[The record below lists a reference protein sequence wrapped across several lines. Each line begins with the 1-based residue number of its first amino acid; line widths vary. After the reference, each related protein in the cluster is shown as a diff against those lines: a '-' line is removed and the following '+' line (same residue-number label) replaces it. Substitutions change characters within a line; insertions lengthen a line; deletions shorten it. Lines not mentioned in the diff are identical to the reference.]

1 MECWGGKKYPLSNIN
16 CEIYF
21 LCIYDILYFTK
32 KKKSLG
38 KKFHQVKEK

>member
-32 KKKSLG
+32 KKIAG
-38 KKFHQVKEK
+38 EKISSG

>member
-32 KKKSLG
+32 KKKIAG
-38 KKFHQVKEK
+38 EKISSG